1 MIAALYDENAG
12 ERRQLADYLKQC
24 GREELR
30 TVKVIPFESHVE
42 FCKAVR
48 DRVENFDL
56 LVVAQDGTFSLEV
69 MDMLR
74 QYTTEMKIF
83 WFSDLDFSVRS
94 YSFQTTKY
102 RKNKNE
108 PKNPGQKT
116 RIFSSPWYTAGAYP
130 SLPG

>member
-94 YSFQTTKY
+94 YSYGTLWFGKKPVDLQAM
-102 RKNKNE
+102 RKAFKRVIQCE
-108 PKNPGQKT
+108 CLPKTG
-116 RIFSSPWYTAGAYP
+116 
-130 SLPG
+130 L

>member
-94 YSFQTTKY
+94 YSYGTLWFG
-102 RKNKNE
+102 
-108 PKNPGQKT
+108 KNPVDLKYM
-116 RIFSSPWYTAGAYP
+116 RTAYKRVI
-130 SLPG
+130 

>member
-1 MIAALYDENAG
+1 MTETR
-12 ERRQLADYLKQC
+12 EH
-24 GREELR
+24 GRLF
-30 TVKVIPFESHVE
+30 TESIEQVLSDGL
-42 FCKAVR
+42 VLWGMRDRSR

-94 YSFQTTKY
+94 YSYGTLWFGKKPVDLKAM
-102 RKNKNE
+102 RKAFK
-108 PKNPGQKT
+108 
-116 RIFSSPWYTAGAYP
+116 RVI
-130 SLPG
+130 

>member
-30 TVKVIPFESHVE
+30 TVKVIPLESHVE

-94 YSFQTTKY
+94 YSYGTLWFGKKPVDLKAM
-102 RKNKNE
+102 RKAFK
-108 PKNPGQKT
+108 
-116 RIFSSPWYTAGAYP
+116 RVI
-130 SLPG
+130 